1 MTKFQF
7 AQIASIAMSAAL
19 ALSTWMATVT
29 VPAQPSFA
37 AASAV
42 VELA

>member
-1 MTKFQF
+1 MTKFKF
-7 AQIASIAMSAAL
+7 AQIVSIAMSAAL
-19 ALSTWMATVT
+19 ALSTWFATVT

-37 AASAV
+37 AAAAA